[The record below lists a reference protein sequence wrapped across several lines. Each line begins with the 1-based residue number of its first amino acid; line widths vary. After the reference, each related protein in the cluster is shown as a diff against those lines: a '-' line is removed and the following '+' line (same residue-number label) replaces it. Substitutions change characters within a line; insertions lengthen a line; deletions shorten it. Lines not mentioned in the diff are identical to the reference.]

1 MLLSG
6 KSLLSRGEKKIRA
19 KCFKFW
25 GFFKLGVRS
34 KAAQFLLTV
43 VFLFQG
49 KADNC
54 VQLSDLTLQLV
65 PVSPGHGRNFR
76 NTLGASQQRGA
87 GAPALLGE
95 AGKALPMEPC
105 LRLPPGAQLSSAPAF
120 LKEKLLWLGGIHPS
134 PQDTMNPRG
143 EGLWWCSQGS

>member
-19 KCFKFW
+19 KSFKFW

-76 NTLGASQQRGA
+76 NTLGASQHGEQGLLPSLVRQEKLCPWS
-87 GAPALLGE
+87 PALGCHLV
-95 AGKALPMEPC
+95 P
-105 LRLPPGAQLSSAPAF
+105 SS
-120 LKEKLLWLGGIHPS
+120 L
-134 PQDTMNPRG
+134 
-143 EGLWWCSQGS
+143 